1 MIINIRYYVVMSA
14 SIFLALGVG
23 IFIGFSLDGQEIFV
37 EQQQGLIN
45 ELEHRFLE
53 LRNESNAIEAEIKKK
68 DRELRIHRE
77 LTEIILPRLVEDT
90 LTGLNIAVI
99 QVSGEHDLNGI
110 SSMLEIAGAQV
121 TSITCLKGE
130 GSNYNPNRE
139 ILLKENLDEPVED
152 ENLYAYMFGR
162 LVNAIITGGDREFIE
177 LLKELGFID
186 VTGEYNGG
194 VDFFI
199 VTGGSLKEGQRE
211 EDVPGVTL
219 IDAIKKCSIPV
230 VGVEESGCESSF
242 ISQYRAAGIS
252 SVDNIDCII
261 GQYSLIKVL
270 QGCVG
275 HYGVKDTADAI
286 IPDHPITR

>member
-53 LRNESNAIEAEIKKK
+53 LRNENFMKEAEIKQKE
-68 DRELRIHRE
+68 RELQIHRE
-77 LTEIILPRLVEDT
+77 LADMILPRLVEDS

-99 QVSGEHDLNGI
+99 QVSSGHDLNGI

-130 GSNYNPNRE
+130 ESHYNPDKAA
-139 ILLKENLDEPVED
+139 LLKENLDESVED
-152 ENLYAYMFGR
+152 ENLYAYMSGR
-162 LVNAIITGGDREFIE
+162 LINAIITGGDRGFIE
-177 LLKELGFID
+177 LLKELEFID
-186 VTGEYNGG
+186 VSGEYSGE

-199 VTGGSLKEGQRE
+199 VTGGSHKEGQQE
-211 EDVPGVTL
+211 KDVSSITL
-219 IDAIKKCSIPV
+219 IDAIKKCNIPV
-230 VGVEESGCESSF
+230 VGVEESGCENSF

-286 IPDHPITR
+286 IPDHPVTR